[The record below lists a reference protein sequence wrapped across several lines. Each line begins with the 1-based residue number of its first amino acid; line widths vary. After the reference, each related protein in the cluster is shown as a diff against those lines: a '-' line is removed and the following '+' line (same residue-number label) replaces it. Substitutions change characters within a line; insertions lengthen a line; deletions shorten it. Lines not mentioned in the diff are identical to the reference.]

1 MHNVKNKF
9 ILVLVVVFSTQLT
22 AQTSIDSVLF
32 SVSKNNKSIQ
42 TAQQFW
48 ESQGLNFKIGSTL
61 YDPTVNFDYMKGSPV
76 TAGNQVDF
84 TVTQSFD
91 FPTVYAN
98 KKQLYETQIGQGN
111 YQIQIM
117 RQNILLE
124 THLVCIELIYLN
136 KLNSIL
142 VQRIQHAQ
150 KNYDDYAKKLEKG
163 DGNIIEFNK
172 SKINLFNLQNELRL
186 NKGEING
193 WMQKLTELN
202 GGNYIEFRDTLYP
215 FQEELIGFEELEQLS
230 EITDPYLKNLEQQSL
245 IANQQIDLNKSLWLP
260 KWETG
265 YHYQAILGQQFNG
278 VHVGL
283 TIPLWQNKYTV
294 AQSEAESVFTQTQ
307 IDEHRTS
314 HYYEIKFLYE
324 NYMSLKLSYHDYLEL
339 ISSLSS
345 VEMLEKAM
353 KSGQITVIEFFMELS
368 SYYVTYDNLLKIEK
382 EYFGVV
388 AKLNKYLL

>member
-1 MHNVKNKF
+1 MKNKIF
-9 ILVLVVVFSTQLT
+9 LFLTVVFSIQLT
-22 AQTSIDSVLF
+22 AQNRIDSVLF

-48 ESQGLNFKIGSTL
+48 KSQSLSFKTGSTL
-61 YDPTVNFDYMKGSPV
+61 YDPTVNFDYMRGSPA

-98 KKQLYETQIGQGN
+98 KKQLYTAQIGQGD
-111 YQIQIM
+111 YQIQVL
-117 RQNILLE
+117 RQTILLE
-124 THLVCIELIYLN
+124 AHLVCIELIYLN
-136 KLNSIL
+136 KLKSNL
-142 VQRIQHAQ
+142 LLRLNHAQ
-150 KNYDDYAKKLEKG
+150 KIYDDYNVKLEKG
-163 DGNIIEFNK
+163 EGNIIEFNK

-186 NKGEING
+186 NQGEING

-202 GGNYIEFRDTLYP
+202 GGNAIEFKDTLYP
-215 FQEELIGFEELEQLS
+215 FLEELPSFEELEQLS

-245 IANQQIDLNKSLWLP
+245 IANQKIDLNKSLWLP

-283 TIPLWQNKYTV
+283 TVPLWQNKYTV
-294 AQSEAESVFTQTQ
+294 AQSEAESIFTQTQ

-314 HYYEIKFLYE
+314 HYYEIKLLYE
-324 NYMSLKLSYHDYLEL
+324 NYLSLKLSYKDYMDL
-339 ISSLSS
+339 IGSLSS
-345 VEMLEKAM
+345 VEMLDKAM
-353 KSGQITVIEFFMELS
+353 KAGQITVIEFFMELS

-382 EYFGVV
+382 EYFTVV
-388 AKLNKYLL
+388 AKLNKYLM